1 MPVRTTTK
9 RVFRSLA
16 IGAMLWV
23 IGLGISLVPTRDSGL
38 NAVVFLF
45 LGFLF
50 LTYAFWE
57 SILGKDDHEQ

>member
-45 LGFLF
+45 LGFRF
-50 LTYAFWE
+50 LAYAFWE